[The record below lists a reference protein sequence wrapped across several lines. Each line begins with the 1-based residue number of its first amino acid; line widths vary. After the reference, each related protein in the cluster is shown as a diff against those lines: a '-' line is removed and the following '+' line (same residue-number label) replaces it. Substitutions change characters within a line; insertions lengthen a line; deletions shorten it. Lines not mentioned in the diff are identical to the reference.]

1 MVTLLYSMRRVA
13 FITGIT
19 GQDGSYLT
27 EFLLDKGYT
36 VIGLVRR
43 VSSENTQR
51 ISHIESDELK
61 LVEGDITDLS
71 SLMHIVGRYKP
82 DEIYNLAAQSFVH
95 ASFDEPIHTSQ
106 VNAIGALNVLE
117 AVRLMHPK
125 AKVYQASTSEMFGKV
140 RQTPQTETTPF
151 HPRSPYGVAKTYAHY
166 MVQNYRESYGMYA
179 CGGILFNHESPRRG
193 TEFVTRKIT
202 QAVARISH
210 NLQDT
215 LLLGN
220 LDAQRDWGYAPDYVE
235 AMWLMLQQDTP
246 EDFVISTGET
256 RTVREFCEIA
266 FKHVGLC
273 LTQHV
278 VVDPKFYRPAEVD
291 ILKGDNTKA
300 KEVLGWAP
308 RHTFE
313 GLVTA
318 MVDADMKLVADNI

>member
-1 MVTLLYSMRRVA
+1 MRRVA

-27 EFLLDKGYT
+27 EFLLEKGYT
-36 VIGLVRR
+36 VVGLVRR
-43 VSSENTQR
+43 VSTENIQR

-71 SLMHIVGRYKP
+71 CLIHVVGKYKP
-82 DEIYNLAAQSFVH
+82 DEVYNLAAQSFVH
-95 ASFDEPIHTSQ
+95 ASFDEPIHTSN
-106 VNAIGALNVLE
+106 VNALGALNVLE

-140 RQTPQTETTPF
+140 QQTPQTETTPF
-151 HPRSPYGVAKTYAHY
+151 HPRSPYGVSKTYAHY
-166 MVQNYRESYGMYA
+166 MVQNYRESYDMYA

-215 LLLGN
+215 LRLGN

-246 EDFVISTGET
+246 QDFVISTGET

-318 MVDADMKLVADNI
+318 MVDYDMKAVANNI